1 MADAPPSSGGL
12 AVDPTAKVKKKAP
25 RKPRSE
31 YTPEE
36 IVKLEAEST
45 KRRERRAAVKMNAA
59 AAKFAARREELE
71 AARRK
76 AAADE
81 KEDLVNKAHTILM
94 LGMGRPAGFHAAA
107 AGPASTGSS
116 VARPTHCQS
125 PRAAPMSPGFP
136 PPRHDGQTRF
146 SASPDVGLF
155 ASSTPR
161 PAAVIDLNVTPG
173 SSSGGRPSVEMQ
185 RKQARAPF
193 MGTMPA
199 PRVLFDEMPTS
210 TPMVDDPFY
219 NQYME
224 DVIFQGGHGRAYD
237 PDETQSQDGRAQYVP
252 DEEADDRADYDHG
265 DSWHEDDDIYVEGE
279 DEDEA
284 NDVDISGAPLFIDEL
299 TQRAE
304 AQKKRKSIRT
314 GSYTIDEDKLI
325 CQSWMEISQDPRTG
339 AQQKGIVFWT
349 RVHKTFHERKM
360 FEPYQ
365 ITSNRGIGSIQKRW
379 LFIQQECN
387 KYCAAFES
395 VEARPV
401 SGLGVGDM
409 AFQSLEAFKARHN
422 DKPFTL
428 THCWTIINNFP
439 KFKDQYR
446 ELQRKRGKKT
456 AKFAGGGDGEALK
469 RPRGKTNSKV
479 DDIRDA
485 SSMALHE
492 TLHGMMSHKDE
503 RDEKK
508 RQSKDE
514 QMKQYLDLQRQKFE
528 MEEAAKKRKINM
540 EEAARQRQ
548 LDMEEAARQRQLD
561 MEEATRQ
568 RQLEI
573 EADNLKARQRQLDI
587 EATNAATK
595 AKEVALAIMSVDLSK
610 MSDKTRAWFEV
621 RQKEMLDT
629 EGLN

>member
-12 AVDPTAKVKKKAP
+12 AIDPTAKVKKKAP

-31 YTPEE
+31 YTSEE
-36 IVKLEAEST
+36 IAKLDAKSA

-59 AAKFAARREELE
+59 AAKFVAQCEELE

-94 LGMGRPAGFHAAA
+94 LGMGRPTGFHAAA
-107 AGPASTGSS
+107 VGPASTDS
-116 VARPTHCQS
+116 
-125 PRAAPMSPGFP
+125 
-136 PPRHDGQTRF
+136 HDGHTRF

-155 ASSTPR
+155 ALSTPR
-161 PAAVIDLNVTPG
+161 PAAVINLNVTPG

-193 MGTMPA
+193 TGTMLA

-210 TPMVDDPFY
+210 TPTVDDPFY

-314 GSYTIDEDKLI
+314 GSYTQDEDNDLP
-325 CQSWMEISQDPRTG
+325 MH
-339 AQQKGIVFWT
+339 F
-349 RVHKTFHERKM
+349 
-360 FEPYQ
+360 
-365 ITSNRGIGSIQKRW
+365 N
-379 LFIQQECN
+379 
-387 KYCAAFES
+387 
-395 VEARPV
+395 
-401 SGLGVGDM
+401 
-409 AFQSLEAFKARHN
+409 LEAFKARHN

-428 THCWTIINNFP
+428 THCWTIINNCP
-439 KFKDQYR
+439 QFKDQYR

-456 AKFAGGGDGEALK
+456 VKFAGGGDGEALK

-479 DDIRDA
+479 DDIRDT

-492 TLHGMMSHKDE
+492 TLHGMMSHKDV
-503 RDEKK
+503 RDEKE

-514 QMKQYLDLQRQKFE
+514 QMKQYLDLQRQKLK
-528 MEEAAKKRKINM
+528 MEEAAKKRKIDM
-540 EEAARQRQ
+540 KETARQRQ
-548 LDMEEAARQRQLD
+548 LDMEEAARQRQFD
-561 MEEATRQ
+561 
-568 RQLEI
+568 I
-573 EADNLKARQRQLDI
+573 EADNVKARQRQLDI

-610 MSDKTRAWFEV
+610 MSDKTKAWFEAK
-621 RQKEMLDT
+621 QKEMLDA

>member
-12 AVDPTAKVKKKAP
+12 AVDPPAKVKKKAP

-31 YTPEE
+31 CTPEE
-36 IVKLEAEST
+36 IVKLDAESA
-45 KRRERRAAVKMNAA
+45 KRRERRAVVKVNAA
-59 AAKFAARREELE
+59 AAKRAAQREELE

-81 KEDLVNKAHTILM
+81 KEDLVNKAHAILM
-94 LGMGRPAGFHAAA
+94 LGMGRPAGFPAAA
-107 AGPASTGSS
+107 VGPASTGSS

-125 PRAAPMSPGFP
+125 PTSRTTPMSPGFP

-146 SASPDVGLF
+146 SGSPEVGLF
-155 ASSTPR
+155 APSTPC
-161 PAAVIDLNVTPG
+161 PAAIIDLNVTPG
-173 SSSGGRPSVEMQ
+173 SSSGGRPSVEML

-193 MGTMPA
+193 TGTTPA
-199 PRVLFDEMPTS
+199 PRVLFDGMS
-210 TPMVDDPFY
+210 TPTPAVDDPFY
-219 NQYME
+219 NRYME
-224 DVIFQGGHGRAYD
+224 DVIFDGGHDRTYD
-237 PDETQSQDGRAQYVP
+237 PDETQSQDGRAEYVP
-252 DEEADDRADYDHG
+252 DEEADDRADYDHD
-265 DSWHEDDDIYVEGE
+265 DSWHEDDDIYVKGD
-279 DEDEA
+279 DEEEES
-284 NDVDISGAPLFIDEL
+284 NDIDISGAPLFIDEL
-299 TQRAE
+299 TQRVE

-314 GSYTIDEDKLI
+314 GSYTQDEDKLI
-325 CQSWMEISQDPRTG
+325 CQAWMEISQDPRTG

-401 SGLGVGDM
+401 SGLSVGDM
-409 AFQSLEAFKARHN
+409 AFQSLEAFKARHS

-428 THCWTIINNFP
+428 THCWTIIKNCP

-456 AKFAGGGDGEALK
+456 AKFAEGGDGEALK

-492 TLHGMMSHKDE
+492 TLHGMMSQKDV
-503 RDEKK
+503 RDKKK
-508 RQSKDE
+508 RQSNDE
-514 QMKQYLDLQRQKFE
+514 QMKQYLDLQRQKLE
-528 MEEAAKKRKINM
+528 MEEAAKRRKIDM

-561 MEEATRQ
+561 
-568 RQLEI
+568 I
-573 EADNLKARQRQLDI
+573 EADNVKARQRQLDI

-595 AKEVALAIMSVDLSK
+595 AKEVALAIMSVDLSR
-610 MSDKTRAWFEV
+610 MSDKTRA
-621 RQKEMLDT
+621 
-629 EGLN
+629 

>member
-1 MADAPPSSGGL
+1 MVDAPLGSGGL
-12 AVDPTAKVKKKAP
+12 AVDPPAKVKKKAA

-31 YTPEE
+31 CTPEE
-36 IVKLEAEST
+36 ITKLDAESA
-45 KRRERRAAVKMNAA
+45 KRRERRAVVKVNAA
-59 AAKFAARREELE
+59 AAKFAAQREELE

-76 AAADE
+76 AAANE
-81 KEDLVNKAHTILM
+81 KEDLVNKAHAILM
-94 LGMGRPAGFHAAA
+94 LGMGRPVGFPAATV
-107 AGPASTGSS
+107 GPTSTSSS
-116 VARPTHCQS
+116 VARPTHYQS
-125 PRAAPMSPGFP
+125 PTSRTAPMSPYFP
-136 PPRHDGQTRF
+136 PPRHDGQTCF
-146 SASPDVGLF
+146 SRLLDVGAF
-155 ASSTPR
+155 APSTPR

-173 SSSGGRPSVEMQ
+173 SSSGGRPPVEML
-185 RKQARAPF
+185 RKQARASF
-193 MGTMPA
+193 TGTMPA
-199 PRVLFDEMPTS
+199 PRVLFDEMPTP
-210 TPMVDDPFY
+210 TPAVDDPFY
-219 NQYME
+219 NRYME
-224 DVIFQGGHGRAYD
+224 DVIFDGGHGRAYD
-237 PDETQSQDGRAQYVP
+237 PDETQSQDGRTEYVP
-252 DEEADDRADYDHG
+252 DEGGHDRADYDHG
-265 DSWHEDDDIYVEGE
+265 DSWHEDDDIYVEGD
-279 DEDEA
+279 DEEEES

-304 AQKKRKSIRT
+304 AQKKRKSIHT
-314 GSYTIDEDKLI
+314 GSYTQDEDKLI
-325 CQSWMEISQDPRTG
+325 CQAWMEIIQDPRTG

-360 FEPYQ
+360 FEPFQ

-428 THCWTIINNFP
+428 THCWTLINMCP

-446 ELQRKRGKKT
+446 ELQRKRGLKT

-485 SSMALHE
+485 LSMALHE
-492 TLHGMMSHKDE
+492 TLHGMMSQKDV

-514 QMKQYLDLQRQKFE
+514 QMKQYLDLQRQKLE
-528 MEEAAKKRKINM
+528 MEEAAKRRKIDM
-540 EEAARQRQ
+540 GEAARQRQ

-561 MEEATRQ
+561 
-568 RQLEI
+568 I
-573 EADNLKARQRQLDI
+573 EADNVKARQRQLDI
-587 EATNAATK
+587 KATNTATK

-610 MSDKTRAWFEV
+610 MSDKTRAWFEA
-621 RQKEMLDT
+621 RQKEMLDA
-629 EGLN
+629 EVLN

>member
-1 MADAPPSSGGL
+1 MADAPPSPGGL
-12 AVDPTAKVKKKAP
+12 SADPPAKVKKKAP

-36 IVKLEAEST
+36 ISKLDAESA
-45 KRRERRAAVKMNAA
+45 KRREQRAVVKLNVA
-59 AAKFAARREELE
+59 AAKRAAMREELE

-76 AAADE
+76 AAADK

-94 LGMGRPAGFHAAA
+94 LGMGHPAGFPAAA
-107 AGPASTGSS
+107 VAPASTSSS

-125 PRAAPMSPGFP
+125 PTSRTTPMSPGFP
-136 PPRHDGQTRF
+136 SPRHDGQTRF
-146 SASPDVGLF
+146 SGSPEVGLF
-155 ASSTPR
+155 TPSTPR

-173 SSSGGRPSVEMQ
+173 SSSGGRPSVEML
-185 RKQARAPF
+185 RKQARAPCR
-193 MGTMPA
+193 PL
-199 PRVLFDEMPTS
+199 V
-210 TPMVDDPFY
+210 
-219 NQYME
+219 
-224 DVIFQGGHGRAYD
+224 
-237 PDETQSQDGRAQYVP
+237 QDGRAQYVP
-252 DEEADDRADYDHG
+252 DEEADERADYDHG
-265 DSWHEDDDIYVEGE
+265 DSWHEDDDIYVEG
-279 DEDEA
+279 DEEEEES

-314 GSYTIDEDKLI
+314 GSYTQDEDKLI
-325 CQSWMEISQDPRTG
+325 CQAWMEISQDPRTD

-360 FEPYQ
+360 FEPFQ

-428 THCWTIINNFP
+428 THCWTLINMCP
-439 KFKDQYR
+439 KFKDQYC
-446 ELQRKRGKKT
+446 ELQRKRGLKT
-456 AKFAGGGDGEALK
+456 AKFAGCGDGEALK

-492 TLHGMMSHKDE
+492 TLHGMMSQKDV
-503 RDEKK
+503 RNEKK

-514 QMKQYLDLQRQKFE
+514 QMKQYLDLQRQKLE
-528 MEEAAKKRKINM
+528 MEEAAKRRKLDM

-561 MEEATRQ
+561 
-568 RQLEI
+568 I
-573 EADNLKARQRQLDI
+573 EADNVKARQRQLDI

-610 MSDKTRAWFEV
+610 MSDKTRAWFEA
-621 RQKEMLDT
+621 RQKEMLDA

>member
-1 MADAPPSSGGL
+1 MADARPNSGGL
-12 AVDPTAKVKKKAP
+12 AVDPPGKVKKKAAKAP
-25 RKPRSE
+25 RKPWSE
-31 YTPEE
+31 CTQEE
-36 IVKLEAEST
+36 IAKLDAESA
-45 KRRERRAAVKMNAA
+45 KRREQRAVVK
-59 AAKFAARREELE
+59 
-71 AARRK
+71 
-76 AAADE
+76 
-81 KEDLVNKAHTILM
+81 
-94 LGMGRPAGFHAAA
+94 
-107 AGPASTGSS
+107 
-116 VARPTHCQS
+116 
-125 PRAAPMSPGFP
+125 
-136 PPRHDGQTRF
+136 TRF
-146 SASPDVGLF
+146 SGSPDVGLF
-155 ASSTPR
+155 TPSTPR

-185 RKQARAPF
+185 SKQARAPF
-193 MGTMPA
+193 TGTMPA
-199 PRVLFDEMPTS
+199 PRVLFDGMPTP
-210 TPMVDDPFY
+210 TPSVDDPFY

-224 DVIFQGGHGRAYD
+224 DVIFEGGHGRAYD
-237 PDETQSQDGRAQYVP
+237 PEETQSQDGRAQYVP
-252 DEEADDRADYDHG
+252 DEEAHDRADYDHG
-265 DSWHEDDDIYVEGE
+265 DSWHEDDDIYVEGDG
-279 DEDEA
+279 DEEEG
-284 NDVDISGAPLFIDEL
+284 NDVDISGEPLFIDEL

-304 AQKKRKSIRT
+304 AQKKRKSIHM
-314 GSYTIDEDKLI
+314 GSYTQDEDKLI
-325 CQSWMEISQDPRTG
+325 CQAWMEISLDPRTG
-339 AQQKGIVFWT
+339 AQQQGIVFWM

-428 THCWTIINNFP
+428 THCWTIINNCP
-439 KFKDQYR
+439 KFKVQYR
-446 ELQRKRGKKT
+446 ELQRKRGLKT

-485 SSMALHE
+485 SSMALHD
-492 TLHGMMSHKDE
+492 TLHGMMSQKDV
-503 RDEKK
+503 RNKKK

-514 QMKQYLDLQRQKFE
+514 QMKQYLDLQRKKLE
-528 MEEAAKKRKINM
+528 MEEAAKMRKIDM
-540 EEAARQRQ
+540 EEAARQRK

-561 MEEATRQ
+561 
-568 RQLEI
+568 I
-573 EADNLKARQRQLDI
+573 EADNVKARQRQLDI

-610 MSDKTRAWFEV
+610 MSEKTRAWFEA
-621 RQKEMLDT
+621 RQKEMLDA

>member
-12 AVDPTAKVKKKAP
+12 AVDPPAKVKKKAP

-31 YTPEE
+31 CTPEE
-36 IVKLEAEST
+36 IAKLDAESA
-45 KRRERRAAVKMNAA
+45 KRRERRAVVKVNAA
-59 AAKFAARREELE
+59 AAKFAAQREELE
-71 AARRK
+71 AARCK

-81 KEDLVNKAHTILM
+81 KEDLVNKAHAILM
-94 LGMGRPAGFHAAA
+94 LGMGRPARFPAAA
-107 AGPASTGSS
+107 VGPASTGSS

-125 PRAAPMSPGFP
+125 PTSRTAPMSPCFP

-146 SASPDVGLF
+146 SGSSDVF
-155 ASSTPR
+155 APSTPR
-161 PAAVIDLNVTPG
+161 PAVVIDLNLMSG
-173 SSSGGRPSVEMQ
+173 SSSGGRPSVEML

-193 MGTMPA
+193 TGTMPA
-199 PRVLFDEMPTS
+199 PHVLFDEMPTP
-210 TPMVDDPFY
+210 TRAVDDPLY
-219 NQYME
+219 NRYME
-224 DVIFQGGHGRAYD
+224 DVIFDGGHGRSYD
-237 PDETQSQDGRAQYVP
+237 PDETQSQDGRAEYVP
-252 DEEADDRADYDHG
+252 DEGADDRADYDHG
-265 DSWHEDDDIYVEGE
+265 DSCHEDDDIYIEGD
-279 DEDEA
+279 DEEEES

-314 GSYTIDEDKLI
+314 GSYTQDEDKLI
-325 CQSWMEISQDPRTG
+325 CQAWMEISQDPRTG

-360 FEPYQ
+360 FEPFQ

-395 VEARPV
+395 VEAWPV

-428 THCWTIINNFP
+428 THCWTLINMCP
-439 KFKDQYR
+439 KFKDQSR
-446 ELQRKRGKKT
+446 ELQRKIELKT
-456 AKFAGGGDGEALK
+456 AKFTGGGDGEALK

-492 TLHGMMSHKDE
+492 TLHGMMSQKDV

-514 QMKQYLDLQRQKFE
+514 QMKQYLDLQRQKLE
-528 MEEAAKKRKINM
+528 MEEAAKRRKIDM

-548 LDMEEAARQRQLD
+548 LDMEEAARQRRLD
-561 MEEATRQ
+561 
-568 RQLEI
+568 I
-573 EADNLKARQRQLDI
+573 EADKVKARQRQLDI

-610 MSDKTRAWFEV
+610 MSDKTRA
-621 RQKEMLDT
+621 
-629 EGLN
+629 